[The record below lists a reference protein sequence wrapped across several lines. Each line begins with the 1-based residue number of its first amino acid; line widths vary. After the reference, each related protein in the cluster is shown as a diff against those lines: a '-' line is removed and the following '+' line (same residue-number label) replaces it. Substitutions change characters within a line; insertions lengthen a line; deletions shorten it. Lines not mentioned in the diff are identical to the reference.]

1 MKQFLKYVLATITG
15 MVILGLFFSV
25 VSVVTLLG
33 VSSTSA
39 NFKVAE
45 NSVLILD
52 LNGTLV
58 ERSDDDPFAGLFSSS
73 ENQTIGL
80 DDVLQ
85 AIDKAKNEQ
94 NIKGIYMQGGALAG
108 ASPAMLEEIRNALED
123 FRKSGK
129 FVVSYADSYTQ
140 GAYYLCSVADSVLIN
155 PQGMLDWKGL
165 AMQTVYFKELLDKVG
180 VKMQI
185 FKVGTYKSAVEP
197 YILNEMSEANR
208 EQITVFS
215 GEIWKEMLDD
225 VSKSR
230 KLKAEVLNQLAD
242 TALCFSSAD
251 MYLKSGLVDK
261 VTYSDDVPRVISNM
275 MKLDDGREYK
285 KVTLAEMA
293 NVVKNSPKNI
303 SGDIVAV
310 YYAYGN
316 IIDRPSGYSTSE
328 IAASKVIKDLQK
340 LTDDESVKAVVL
352 RVNSGG
358 GSAFASEQIWHE
370 IVKMKEKKPVVV
382 SMGGMA
388 ASGGYYIS
396 CAADRIF
403 AEPTTLT
410 GSIGIFGTFP
420 DASELINNKLGLHFQ
435 TVKTNKYADFGDI
448 SRPMNT
454 GEQGLLQAYVNRG
467 YELFTKRCA
476 DGRKMKQDDIKAIA
490 EGRVWTGVHA
500 KKIGLVD
507 ELGGL
512 ADAVAYAKKK
522 AKVEDCTV
530 MRYPAKS
537 NVFEVLMNRVSTD
550 TYADAQMRET
560 FGDYYDMFM
569 TVRRLSGQSSVEA
582 SMPYI
587 FKFNL

>member
-15 MVILGLFFSV
+15 LVILGLLVSV
-25 VSVVTLLG
+25 VSVVTILG
-33 VSSTSA
+33 MSSTSA
-39 NFKVAE
+39 NFKVAD

-58 ERSDDDPFAGLFSSS
+58 ERSDNDMFSGFLSNP

-85 AIDKAKNEQ
+85 SIEKAKREP

-108 ASPAMLEEIRNALED
+108 ASPAMLEEIRNALVD

-129 FVVSYADSYTQ
+129 FIVSYADTYTQ

-165 AMQTVYFKELLDKVG
+165 AMQSIYFKDLLDKVG

-197 YILNEMSEANR
+197 LILNEMSEANK
-208 EQITVFS
+208 EQTTVFS

-230 KLKAEVLNQLAD
+230 KLKADKLNQLAD
-242 TALCFSSAD
+242 TALTFSSAD
-251 MYLKSGLVDK
+251 LYLKSGLVDK
-261 VTYSDDVPRVISNM
+261 ITYSDDVPNVIANM
-275 MKLDDGREYK
+275 MKLDSKKDYN
-285 KVTLAEMA
+285 KVTLADMS
-293 NVVKNSPKNI
+293 NVVKNAPKNI
-303 SGDIVAV
+303 SGDVVAV

-316 IIDRPSGYSTSE
+316 IIDRPSGYSTGE
-328 IAASKVIKDLQK
+328 IAASKVVKDLQK
-340 LTDDESVKAVVL
+340 LSDDESIKAVVL

-370 IVKMKEKKPVVV
+370 IVKMKAKKPVIV

-420 DASELINNKLGLHFQ
+420 DASELINNKLGVHFQ

-454 GEQGLLQAYVNRG
+454 SEQTMLQAYVNRG

-512 ADAVAYAKKK
+512 SDAIAYAKKK
-522 AKVEDCTV
+522 AKVEDCTI

-537 NVFEVLMNRVSTD
+537 NVLEVLMNRVSSD
-550 TYADAQMRET
+550 TYADAQMRAA
-560 FGDYYDMFM
+560 FGDYYDVFM

-582 SMPYI
+582 SMPYL